1 MDRAQLAPRQSG
13 RAGLDLDAADGAI
26 HIELDPGLA
35 FGTGSHPTTHLCL
48 AWLEAE
54 LPAGATLLDYGCGS
68 GILAIAARKL
78 GAGPTQAV
86 DIDPQAVQSTVF
98 NAQVNGVE
106 LDAML
111 PDGLKDGTFQVVVA
125 NILSNPL
132 KVLAPMLAGRV
143 APGGQLVPRACWNGR
158 PRKSPPPMR
167 RGSPCRSGARATAG
181 SACTAARPER
191 IAAAQRHGFDHPL
204 PALRHRLQGGAGP
217 VADPQWPGALRR
229 LLLGVR
235 RPGQSG
241 AARGRSRAAG
251 RDAGRHA
258 GRDCGP
264 AAEPAHAVPPL
275 VRPETPT
282 ARASEPVP
290 PWEDEPAFSQSPA
303 RPWAQP
309 PSTTPPAVL
318 RSREQIRRQAQDQ
331 DARADELDDDEL
343 LDDELH
349 DDESQD
355 DEPRGGRRHGEDG
368 HDDASGWRDRAD
380 ERYPHSRPRRH
391 DSRSVAARRS

>member
-1 MDRAQLAPRQSG
+1 MPDADWVRLTQSQFG
-13 RAGLDLDAADGAI
+13 PIQVAERLWIVPSWHRDNPDVPGLDLDAADGAI

-143 APGGQLVPRACWNGR
+143 APGGQLVL
-158 PRKSPPPMR
+158 
-167 RGSPCRSGARATAG
+167 SGVL
-181 SACTAARPER
+181 ER
-191 IAAAQRHGFDHPL
+191 QAEEVAAAYAPWIAMSVWR
-204 PALRHRLQGGAGP
+204 A
-217 VADPQWPGALRR
+217 RR
-229 LLLGVR
+229 LGL
-235 RPGQSG
+235 
-241 AARGRSRAAG
+241 
-251 RDAGRHA
+251 
-258 GRDCGP
+258 
-264 AAEPAHAVPPL
+264 
-275 VRPETPT
+275 
-282 ARASEPVP
+282 
-290 PWEDEPAFSQSPA
+290 PA
-303 RPWAQP
+303 RPQGLNA
-309 PSTTPPAVL
+309 
-318 RSREQIRRQAQDQ
+318 
-331 DARADELDDDEL
+331 
-343 LDDELH
+343 
-349 DDESQD
+349 
-355 DEPRGGRRHGEDG
+355 
-368 HDDASGWRDRAD
+368 
-380 ERYPHSRPRRH
+380 
-391 DSRSVAARRS
+391 